1 VSDTTTHKLDALG
14 LKCPQPIL
22 EVTIKA
28 KELKKG
34 DVLEV
39 LADCHSF
46 PRDLKAWCERTG
58 RVLLFC
64 NDEGG
69 KFRAQIQF

>member
-1 VSDTTTHKLDALG
+1 MAIYMLDTLG
-14 LKCPQPIL
+14 KKCPQPIL

-28 KELKKG
+28 RELKSG
-34 DVLEV
+34 DILEV
-39 LADCHSF
+39 LSDCKSF
-46 PRDLKAWCERTG
+46 PRDLRAWAEKTK

-69 KFRAQIQF
+69 KIRAQIQF

>member
-1 VSDTTTHKLDALG
+1 MASYKLDALG

-28 KELKKG
+28 RELKKG
-34 DVLEV
+34 DTLEV
-39 LADCHSF
+39 LSDCHSF
-46 PRDLKAWCERTG
+46 PRDVKAWAEKTG
-58 RVLLFC
+58 RVLLYC

-69 KFRAQIQF
+69 KFRAQIEF

>member
-1 VSDTTTHKLDALG
+1 M
-14 LKCPQPIL
+14 
-22 EVTIKA
+22 IKSR
-28 KELKKG
+28 ELKPG

-39 LADCHSF
+39 LSDCHSF
-46 PRDLKAWCERTG
+46 PRDVKAWAEKTK

>member
-1 VSDTTTHKLDALG
+1 VVKS
-14 LKCPQPIL
+14 
-22 EVTIKA
+22 
-28 KELKKG
+28 KELKPG

-39 LADCHSF
+39 LSDCHSF
-46 PRDLKAWCERTG
+46 PRDVKAWTEKTK